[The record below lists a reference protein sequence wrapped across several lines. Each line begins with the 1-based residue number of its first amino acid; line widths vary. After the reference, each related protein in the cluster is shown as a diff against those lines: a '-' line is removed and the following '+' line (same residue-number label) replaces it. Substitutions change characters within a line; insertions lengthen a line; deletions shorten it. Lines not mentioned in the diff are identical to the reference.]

1 MPKGAGKFNAS
12 DLLLTFIIT
21 ERRRATPNDMGLC
34 PPIAEGY
41 LQRQNPTKHIRQEL
55 QSYEFRGH
63 ALFLWPKMQEGWQ
76 EMLTFALPTKP
87 TNPT

>member
-21 ERRRATPNDMGLC
+21 AAPSCHAERHVPV